1 MKKNVLKGF
10 LTIAIVLAT
19 SVFTGAFADGFP
31 PPPPGG
37 HQQNG
42 DIPGGDAPLGSGLV
56 MLLTMAVGYGSKKV
70 YEARK
75 RLAE

>member
-1 MKKNVLKGF
+1 MRKNILKGF
-10 LTIAIVLAT
+10 LTVAIVFGTAA
-19 SVFTGAFADGFP
+19 FTGVFADGFP

-37 HQQNG
+37 HQQSG
-42 DIPGGDAPLGSGLV
+42 DVPGGACPIDGGAL

>member
-10 LTIAIVLAT
+10 LTVALVLVAA
-19 SVFTGAFADGFP
+19 VFTGAYADGFP

-42 DIPGGDAPLGSGLV
+42 DIPGGDAPLGGGLA
-56 MLLTMAVGYGSKKV
+56 MLLTMAIGYGSKKV
-70 YEARK
+70 FDARK
-75 RLAE
+75 KLAE

>member
-56 MLLTMAVGYGSKKV
+56 MLLTMALGYGSKKV

>member
-1 MKKNVLKGF
+1 MKKNVLKGV

-56 MLLTMAVGYGSKKV
+56 MLLTMALGYGSKKV

>member
-1 MKKNVLKGF
+1 MKKNILKGF
-10 LTIAIVLAT
+10 LTLAIVLVGFT
-19 SVFTGAFADGFP
+19 SAFADGFP

-42 DIPGGDAPLGSGLV
+42 PVVPGGAAPLGSGLV
-56 MLLTMAVGYGSKKV
+56 MLLTMALGYGSKKV

>member
-56 MLLTMAVGYGSKKV
+56 MLLTMALGYGSKKV
-70 YEARK
+70 YEADRK
-75 RLAE
+75 SVV